1 MTVANTLTAQVGDLK
16 KELNEKKQN
25 ERAQES
31 KVKDIE
37 KQYKAKLDT
46 AASEVEKVKKEARD
60 MSKERDQV

>member
-1 MTVANTLTAQVGDLK
+1 VAAELEEDDKMTVANTLTAQVGDLK

-37 KQYKAKLDT
+37 K
-46 AASEVEKVKKEARD
+46 
-60 MSKERDQV
+60 